1 MSGGRFQ
8 PGRRP
13 GLTLADLGT
22 YVSDGPGPPGSGG
35 EGTISQKEAEP
46 MTIDE
51 LLRFMVQQEASDL
64 HLKPMRPPLLRIKG
78 KLLPLKTDPLHPD
91 LLRDMLNGLLNDNLR
106 GTLEANCAIDF
117 GVSVPGVSRFRAS
130 VFMQRG
136 TLSAVFRRVP
146 FEFPSLEDWGLPPVL
161 TELTKLSQGLVLI
174 TGPTGSGKSSTL
186 AAMMRM
192 IINTRLVHLVTIE
205 DPIEFLLKDNLG
217 AVTQR
222 EVGTDTP
229 GFAAALRNALRQ
241 DPDVI
246 MVGETRDLPT
256 IQTVLTAAETGHL
269 VFSTVHTNGAAQT
282 IDRII
287 DQFPEGNHRQIR
299 QQLSSVLQAII
310 SLKLVERADGT
321 GLVAAV
327 EILRQS
333 PRVAK
338 LILEGSLEAL
348 EEELESSVTYY
359 KMQSMNQSLAS
370 LVLRGAVA
378 RDTALAISTR
388 PGDLDLMLRK
398 FLYAADNAAAAEH
411 GDPMAEP
418 LCDFSKIL
426 ELQEIKK
433 LYDELQERNGQDIR
447 DRDEEIQR
455 LRAEL
460 QQHAARDTGS
470 ETDALRAEVDRLT
483 KQAQLLRQEYEAKI
497 ERLNARLREAPQSAM
512 PAPAGSTE
520 PGKGF
525 FRR

>member
-1 MSGGRFQ
+1 MS
-8 PGRRP
+8 
-13 GLTLADLGT
+13 
-22 YVSDGPGPPGSGG
+22 
-35 EGTISQKEAEP
+35 
-46 MTIDE
+46 IDE

-64 HLKPMRPPLLRIKG
+64 HLKPMRPPLIRMKG
-78 KLLPLKTDPLHPD
+78 KLLPLKTDALHPD
-91 LLRDMLNGLLNDNLR
+91 LLREMLNGLLNER
-106 GTLEANCAIDF
+106 MRKQLEENCAVDF
-117 GVSVPGVSRFRAS
+117 GHSVSGVSRFRAS
-130 VFMQRG
+130 VFLQRG

-146 FEFPSLEDWGLPPVL
+146 FEFPTLTDWGLPPVL

-186 AAMMRM
+186 AAMMRT
-192 IINTRLVHLVTIE
+192 IINTRLIHLVTIE

-246 MVGETRDLPT
+246 MVGEMRDLPT

-287 DQFPEGNHRQIR
+287 DQFPDSNHRQIR
-299 QQLSSVLQAII
+299 QQLASVLQGII
-310 SLKLVERADGT
+310 SLKLVERTDGS

-327 EILRQS
+327 EVLRHS

-338 LILEGSLEAL
+338 LILDGSLEAL
-348 EEELESSVTYY
+348 EEEIESSVSYY
-359 KMQSMNQSLAS
+359 KMQSMNQSLAA

-378 RDTALAISTR
+378 RDNALAISTR

-398 FLYAADNAAAAEH
+398 FLYASDNPGAGES
-411 GDPMAEP
+411 GDPMADP
-418 LCDFSKIL
+418 LSDFSKIL

-433 LYDELQERNGQDIR
+433 LYDELQERHSQDLK
-447 DRDEEIQR
+447 DRDEEIER
-455 LRAEL
+455 LRGE
-460 QQHAARDTGS
+460 QQRFDPREAGA
-470 ETDALRAEVDRLT
+470 ETDTLRAEVERLT
-483 KQAQLLRQEYEAKI
+483 KQAQLMRQEYEAKI
-497 ERLNARLREAPQSAM
+497 ERLNARLREHPAGERT
-512 PAPAGSTE
+512 APAAGAE
-520 PGKGF
+520 AGKGF

>member
-1 MSGGRFQ
+1 
-8 PGRRP
+8 
-13 GLTLADLGT
+13 
-22 YVSDGPGPPGSGG
+22 
-35 EGTISQKEAEP
+35 
-46 MTIDE
+46 
-51 LLRFMVQQEASDL
+51 
-64 HLKPMRPPLLRIKG
+64 
-78 KLLPLKTDPLHPD
+78 
-91 LLRDMLNGLLNDNLR
+91 
-106 GTLEANCAIDF
+106 
-117 GVSVPGVSRFRAS
+117 
-130 VFMQRG
+130 
-136 TLSAVFRRVP
+136 
-146 FEFPSLEDWGLPPVL
+146 
-161 TELTKLSQGLVLI
+161 
-174 TGPTGSGKSSTL
+174 
-186 AAMMRM
+186 
-192 IINTRLVHLVTIE
+192 
-205 DPIEFLLKDNLG
+205 
-217 AVTQR
+217 
-222 EVGTDTP
+222 
-229 GFAAALRNALRQ
+229 
-241 DPDVI
+241 VI

-299 QQLSSVLQAII
+299 QQLSTVLQAII

-321 GLVAAV
+321 GLIAAV

-338 LILEGSLEAL
+338 LILEGNLEAL

-411 GDPMAEP
+411 GDPMADP
-418 LCDFSKIL
+418 LSDFSKIL

-433 LYDELQERNGQDIR
+433 LYDELQERHGQDIK
-447 DRDEEIQR
+447 DRDDEIQR
-455 LRAEL
+455 LRADL
-460 QQHAARDTGS
+460 LRHTARDAGS
-470 ETDALRAEVDRLT
+470 ESDALRAEVDRLT

-497 ERLNARLREAPQSAM
+497 ERLNARLREAPQGAM
-512 PAPAGSTE
+512 PAPAGPTE

>member
-1 MSGGRFQ
+1 
-8 PGRRP
+8 
-13 GLTLADLGT
+13 
-22 YVSDGPGPPGSGG
+22 
-35 EGTISQKEAEP
+35 
-46 MTIDE
+46 MTIDD
-51 LLRFMVQQEASDL
+51 LLRFMVKQEASDL

-78 KLLPLKTDPLHPD
+78 KLLPLKTDALHPD
-91 LLRDMLNGLLNDNLR
+91 LLREMLNGLLVDR
-106 GTLEANCAIDF
+106 MKKQLEENCAIDF
-117 GVSVPGVSRFRAS
+117 GHSVSGVSRFRAS
-130 VFMQRG
+130 VFLQRG

-146 FEFPSLEDWGLPPVL
+146 FEFPSIEDWGLPPILGELPKL
-161 TELTKLSQGLVLI
+161 TQGLVLI

-186 AAMMRM
+186 AALMRN
-192 IINTRLVHLVTIE
+192 IVNTRLVHLVTIE

-246 MVGETRDLPT
+246 MVGEMRDLPT

-269 VFSTVHTNGAAQT
+269 VFSTVHTNSAAQT

-299 QQLSSVLQAII
+299 QQLATVLQGIV
-310 SLKLVERADGT
+310 SLKLVEKTDGS
-321 GLVAAV
+321 GLIAAV
-327 EILRQS
+327 EVLRHS

-338 LILEGSLEAL
+338 LIMEGNLEAL
-348 EEELESSVTYY
+348 EEEIESSVSYY
-359 KMQSMNQSLAS
+359 KMQSMNQSLAA

-378 RDTALAISTR
+378 RDTALAISIR

-398 FLYAADNAAAAEH
+398 FLYASDAAAAEH

-418 LCDFSKIL
+418 LSDFSKIL

-433 LYDELQERNGQDIR
+433 LYDELSERNRQDIS
-447 DRDEEIQR
+447 DRDDEIRRLREELAAR
-455 LRAEL
+455 NPHAAGAESEHLRAEN
-460 QQHAARDTGS
+460 
-470 ETDALRAEVDRLT
+470 ERLA
-483 KQAQLLRQEYEAKI
+483 KQVQMVRQEYEAKV
-497 ERLNARLREAPQSAM
+497 ERLNARVRELSGGAGAPVAAPQE
-512 PAPAGSTE
+512 T
-520 PGKGF
+520 GKGF

>member
-1 MSGGRFQ
+1 
-8 PGRRP
+8 
-13 GLTLADLGT
+13 
-22 YVSDGPGPPGSGG
+22 
-35 EGTISQKEAEP
+35 
-46 MTIDE
+46 
-51 LLRFMVQQEASDL
+51 
-64 HLKPMRPPLLRIKG
+64 
-78 KLLPLKTDPLHPD
+78 
-91 LLRDMLNGLLNDNLR
+91 
-106 GTLEANCAIDF
+106 
-117 GVSVPGVSRFRAS
+117 
-130 VFMQRG
+130 
-136 TLSAVFRRVP
+136 VP
-146 FEFPSLEDWGLPPVL
+146 FEFPSLDDWGLPPVL
-161 TELTKLSQGLVLI
+161 AEMTKINQGLVLI

-246 MVGETRDLPT
+246 MVGEIRDLPT

-299 QQLSSVLQAII
+299 QQLASVLQGII
-310 SLKLVERADGT
+310 SLKLVERVDG
-321 GLVAAV
+321 GLIAAV
-327 EILRQS
+327 EVLRQS

-338 LILEGSLEAL
+338 LILEGNLEAL
-348 EEELESSVTYY
+348 EEEIESSVTYY
-359 KMQSMNQSLAS
+359 KMQSMNQSLAA
-370 LVLRGAVA
+370 LVLRGAVS
-378 RDTALAISTR
+378 RDTAINISTR

-398 FLYAADNAAAAEH
+398 FLYAADAAAAEH
-411 GDPMAEP
+411 GDPMADP
-418 LCDFSKIL
+418 LSDFSKIL

-433 LYDELQERNGQDIR
+433 LYDELQDRHRQDVAE
-447 DRDEEIQR
+447 RDEEIRR
-455 LRAEL
+455 LRAENASMDPH
-460 QQHAARDTGS
+460 QAGT
-470 ETDALRAEVDRLT
+470 ETEGLRAEVERVT

-497 ERLNARLREAPQSAM
+497 ERLNARLKEHPQ
-512 PAPAGSTE
+512 PATAGPAGSAE
-520 PGKGF
+520 AGKGF

>member
-1 MSGGRFQ
+1 MFP
-8 PGRRP
+8 PGRS
-13 GLTLADLGT
+13 LS
-22 YVSDGPGPPGSGG
+22 VSGV
-35 EGTISQKEAEP
+35 EGTISQEEDNP

-51 LLRFMVQQEASDL
+51 LLRFMVQQDASDL

-91 LLRDMLNGLLNDNLR
+91 LLREMLNGLLNDRLKKQ
-106 GTLEANCAIDF
+106 LDENCAIDF
-117 GVSVPGVSRFRAS
+117 GHSVPGVSRFRAS

-136 TLSAVFRRVP
+136 TLCAVFRRVP

-192 IINTRLVHLVTIE
+192 VINTRLVHVVTIE
-205 DPIEFLLKDNLG
+205 DPIEFLLNDNLG

-299 QQLSSVLQAII
+299 QQLATVLQAVI

-321 GLVAAV
+321 GLIAAV

-333 PRVAK
+333 PRVSK

-359 KMQSMNQSLAS
+359 KMQSMNQSLAA
-370 LVLRGAVA
+370 LVLRGAVT
-378 RDTALAISTR
+378 RETALNISTR

-398 FLYAADNAAAAEH
+398 FLYASDAAAAEH
-411 GDPMAEP
+411 GEPMADP
-418 LCDFSKIL
+418 LSDFSKIL

-433 LYDELQERNGQDIR
+433 LYDELQDRYRQDVK
-447 DRDEEIQR
+447 DRDEEIAS
-455 LRAEL
+455 LRSEHL
-460 QQHAARDTGS
+460 RFEARDSGA
-470 ETDALRAEVDRLT
+470 ETDSLRAEVERLG
-483 KQAQLLRQEYEAKI
+483 KQAQLIRQEYEAKI
-497 ERLNARLREAPQSAM
+497 ERLNARLREHPQSAM
-512 PAPAGSTE
+512 SAPAAGPE
-520 PGKGF
+520 AGKGF

>member
-1 MSGGRFQ
+1 MFLAGR
-8 PGRRP
+8 
-13 GLTLADLGT
+13 T
-22 YVSDGPGPPGSGG
+22 PPGSGG
-35 EGTISQKEAEP
+35 EGNISQKEDDP

-91 LLRDMLNGLLNDNLR
+91 LLREMLNGLLNDNLR
-106 GTLEANCAIDF
+106 KSLETNCAVDF
-117 GVSVPGVSRFRAS
+117 GHSVPGVSRFRAS

-146 FEFPSLEDWGLPPVL
+146 FEFPSLDDWGLPPIL
-161 TELTKLSQGLVLI
+161 GEMTKLSQGLVLI

-186 AAMMRM
+186 AALMRM
-192 IINTRLVHLVTIE
+192 IINSRLVHLVTIE

-246 MVGETRDLPT
+246 MVGEIRDLPT

-299 QQLSSVLQAII
+299 QQLSTVIQAII
-310 SLKLVERADGT
+310 SLKLVERSDGT
-321 GLVAAV
+321 GLIAAV
-327 EILRQS
+327 EVLRQS

-359 KMQSMNQSLAS
+359 KMQSMNQSLAA

-378 RDTALAISTR
+378 RDTALNISTR
-388 PGDLDLMLRK
+388 PGDLDLLLRK
-398 FLYAADNAAAAEH
+398 FLYAADAAAAMEH
-411 GDPMAEP
+411 GEPMADP
-418 LCDFSKIL
+418 LSDFSKIL

-433 LYDELQERNGQDIR
+433 LYDELQERHRQDVKER
-447 DRDEEIQR
+447 DDEIQR
-455 LRAEL
+455 LKSEHSRMEARETGAE
-460 QQHAARDTGS
+460 A
-470 ETDALRAEVDRLT
+470 EALRAEVERLG

-497 ERLNARLREAPQSAM
+497 ERLNARLRETAPSAT
-512 PAPAGSTE
+512 PAPAGSAE
-520 PGKGF
+520 AGKGF

>member
-1 MSGGRFQ
+1 M
-8 PGRRP
+8 
-13 GLTLADLGT
+13 A
-22 YVSDGPGPPGSGG
+22 
-35 EGTISQKEAEP
+35 
-46 MTIDE
+46 IDD

-64 HLKPMRPPLLRIKG
+64 HLKPMRPPLLRING

-91 LLRDMLNGLLNDNLR
+91 LLREMLNDLLNDR
-106 GTLEANCAIDF
+106 MKKQLEENCAIDF
-117 GVSVPGVSRFRAS
+117 GHSVPGVSRFRAS
-130 VFMQRG
+130 VFLQRG

-146 FEFPSLEDWGLPPVL
+146 FEFPSLDDWGLPPIL
-161 TELTKLSQGLVLI
+161 AELTKISHGLVLI

-192 IINTRLVHLVTIE
+192 IINSRLIHLVTIE

-246 MVGETRDLPT
+246 MVGEIRDLPT

-287 DQFPEGNHRQIR
+287 DQVPEGNHRQIR
-299 QQLSSVLQAII
+299 QQLATVLQGII
-310 SLKLVERADGT
+310 SLKLVERKDGT
-321 GLVAAV
+321 GLIAAV
-327 EILRQS
+327 EVLRQS

-348 EEELESSVTYY
+348 EEEIESSVSYY
-359 KMQSMNQSLAS
+359 KMQSMNQSLAA
-370 LVLRGAVA
+370 LVLRGAVE
-378 RDTALAISTR
+378 RETALAVSTR

-398 FLYAADNAAAAEH
+398 FLYAADAAAAGGH

-418 LCDFSKIL
+418 LSDFSKIL

-433 LYDELQERNGQDIR
+433 LYDELQERYRQDVQE
-447 DRDEEIQR
+447 RDEEIKR
-455 LRAEL
+455 LRAAAL
-460 QQHAARDTGS
+460 QHDPRAVNA
-470 ETDALRAEVDRLT
+470 ETETLRTENERLV
-483 KQAQLLRQEYEAKI
+483 KQAQLTRQEYEAKI
-497 ERLNARLREAPQSAM
+497 DRLNTRLKEHVPGTAAAPT
-512 PAPAGSTE
+512 AGTDA
-520 PGKGF
+520 GKGF

>member
-1 MSGGRFQ
+1 
-8 PGRRP
+8 
-13 GLTLADLGT
+13 
-22 YVSDGPGPPGSGG
+22 
-35 EGTISQKEAEP
+35 
-46 MTIDE
+46 MTIDD

-64 HLKPMRPPLLRIKG
+64 HLKPMRPPLLRMKG

-91 LLRDMLNGLLNDNLR
+91 LLREMLNTLLTDR
-106 GTLEANCAIDF
+106 MRHQLEEHSAIDF
-117 GVSVPGVSRFRAS
+117 GHSVPGISRFRAS

-146 FEFPSLEDWGLPPVL
+146 FEFPSLEDWGLPEIL
-161 TELTKLSQGLVLI
+161 AEFTKLSQGLVLI

-192 IINTRLVHLVTIE
+192 ILNSRLVHVVTIE

-217 AVTQR
+217 AATQR
-222 EVGTDTP
+222 EIGTDTP

-246 MVGETRDLPT
+246 MVGEIRDLPT

-287 DQFPEGNHRQIR
+287 DQFPEGNHRQLR
-299 QQLSSVLQAII
+299 QQLATVLQGII

-321 GLVAAV
+321 GLIAAV

-333 PRVAK
+333 PRVSK
-338 LILEGSLEAL
+338 LILEGSLETL
-348 EEELESSVTYY
+348 EEELESSVSYY
-359 KMQSMNQSLAS
+359 KMQSMNQSLAA
-370 LVLRGAVA
+370 LVLRGAVS
-378 RDTALAISTR
+378 RDTAINISTR

-398 FLYAADNAAAAEH
+398 YLYAGENPASAEH
-411 GDPMAEP
+411 GEPMADS
-418 LCDFSKIL
+418 LSDFSKIL

-433 LYDELQERNGQDIR
+433 LYDELQERHRQDIH
-447 DRDEEIQR
+447 DRDQEIER
-455 LRAEL
+455 LRAE
-460 QQHAARDTGS
+460 QQRHDPREIVA
-470 ETDALRAEVDRLT
+470 ETAGLRAEIERLG
-483 KQAQLLRQEYEAKI
+483 KQAQLLRQDYEAKL
-497 ERLNARLREAPQSAM
+497 ERLNARLRENAH
-512 PAPAGSTE
+512 APANAPAAAPES
-520 PGKGF
+520 GKGF

>member
-1 MSGGRFQ
+1 MS
-8 PGRRP
+8 
-13 GLTLADLGT
+13 
-22 YVSDGPGPPGSGG
+22 
-35 EGTISQKEAEP
+35 
-46 MTIDE
+46 IDE

-64 HLKPMRPPLLRIKG
+64 HLKPMRPPLIRMKG
-78 KLLPLKTDPLHPD
+78 KLLPLKTDMLHPD
-91 LLRDMLNGLLNDNLR
+91 LLREMLNGLLNDR
-106 GTLEANCAIDF
+106 MQKQLEENCAVDF
-117 GVSVPGVSRFRAS
+117 GHSVPGVSRFRAS
-130 VFMQRG
+130 VFLQRG

-146 FEFPSLEDWGLPPVL
+146 FEFPTMTDWGLPPVL

-186 AAMMRM
+186 AAMMRT
-192 IINTRLVHLVTIE
+192 IINTRLIHLVTIE

-246 MVGETRDLPT
+246 MVGEMRDLPT

-287 DQFPEGNHRQIR
+287 DQFPDSNHRQIR
-299 QQLSSVLQAII
+299 QQLASVLQGII
-310 SLKLVERADGT
+310 SLKLVEKTDGS
-321 GLVAAV
+321 GLIAAV
-327 EILRQS
+327 EILRHS

-338 LILEGSLEAL
+338 LILDGSLEAL
-348 EEELESSVTYY
+348 EEEIESSVSYY
-359 KMQSMNQSLAS
+359 KMQSMNQSLAA

-378 RDTALAISTR
+378 RDNALAISTR

-398 FLYAADNAAAAEH
+398 FLYASDNPGAGES
-411 GDPMAEP
+411 GDPMADP
-418 LCDFSKIL
+418 LSDFSKIL

-433 LYDELQERNGQDIR
+433 LYDELQERHSQDLK
-447 DRDEEIQR
+447 DRDEEIER
-455 LRAEL
+455 LRAE
-460 QQHAARDTGS
+460 QQRFDPREAGA
-470 ETDALRAEVDRLT
+470 ETDTLRGEVERLT
-483 KQAQLLRQEYEAKI
+483 KQAQLMRQEYEAKI
-497 ERLNARLREAPQSAM
+497 ERLNSRLRENPAGERT
-512 PAPAGSTE
+512 APAAGTE
-520 PGKGF
+520 AGKGF

>member
-1 MSGGRFQ
+1 
-8 PGRRP
+8 
-13 GLTLADLGT
+13 
-22 YVSDGPGPPGSGG
+22 
-35 EGTISQKEAEP
+35 

-91 LLRDMLNGLLNDNLR
+91 LLRDMLNGLMNER
-106 GTLEANCAIDF
+106 MRKQLETDCAVDF
-117 GVSVPGVSRFRAS
+117 GHSVAGISRFRAS
-130 VFMQRG
+130 VFVQRG

-146 FEFPSLEDWGLPPVL
+146 FEFPSLEDWGLPPIL
-161 TELTKLSQGLVLI
+161 AELTKITHGLVLI

-192 IINTRLVHLVTIE
+192 IINSRLVHLVTIE

-246 MVGETRDLPT
+246 MVGEIRDLLT
-256 IQTVLTAAETGHL
+256 IQTVLTAAETGHV
-269 VFSTVHTNGAAQT
+269 VFSTVHTNSAAQT
-282 IDRII
+282 IDRIV
-287 DQFPEGNHRQIR
+287 DQFPEGHHRQVR
-299 QQLSSVLQAII
+299 QQLATVLQGIVC
-310 SLKLVERADGT
+310 LKLVERTDG

-327 EILRQS
+327 EILCQS

-338 LILEGSLEAL
+338 LIMDGNLEAL
-348 EEELESSVTYY
+348 DEEIENSVPYY

-370 LVLRGAVA
+370 LVLRGAVD
-378 RDTALAISTR
+378 RQTAINVAPR

-398 FLYAADNAAAAEH
+398 FLYASETPGASEH
-411 GDPMAEP
+411 GEVMAEP
-418 LCDFSKIL
+418 LSDFSKIL

-433 LYDELQERNGQDIR
+433 LYDELQERHRQDVQ
-447 DRDEEIQR
+447 DRDEEIRR
-455 LRAEL
+455 LRAE
-460 QQHAARDTGS
+460 HSPAVVEPAHD
-470 ETDALRAEVDRLT
+470 ETEALRAEVERLN
-483 KQAQLLRQEYEAKI
+483 KQAQVLRQEYEAKI
-497 ERLNARLREAPQSAM
+497 ERLTARLREQQTA
-512 PAPAGSTE
+512 APAAAAA
-520 PGKGF
+520 PDAGKGF